1 MDNKQH
7 CIMDLNVTTIAKCD
21 LDFVIAMHHKYD
33 LTIASW
39 YARMEPESQEQWIER
54 RVNLSLERTF
64 YQGLLLVKGASISY
78 TVPVQSLQ
86 DTHPLVEVYTT
97 SVEKDKHSMMIVP
110 YSDLYT
116 TLESLIQKELNM
128 SQK

>member
-1 MDNKQH
+1 
-7 CIMDLNVTTIAKCD
+7 VPTITKCD

-86 DTHPLVEVYTT
+86 DTHPLVEVYTANVNT
-97 SVEKDKHSMMIVP
+97 GKYLTMTVP
-110 YSDLYT
+110 YSDLYS

-128 SQK
+128 I